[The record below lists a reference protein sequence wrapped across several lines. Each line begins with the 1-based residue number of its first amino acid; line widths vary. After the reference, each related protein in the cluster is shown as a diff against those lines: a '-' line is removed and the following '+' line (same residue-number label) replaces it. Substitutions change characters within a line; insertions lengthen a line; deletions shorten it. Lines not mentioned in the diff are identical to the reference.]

1 MLEHHSVA
9 PPPNCGRLLALS
21 CASLLVLGAGEARAL
36 PPSEPGAAPGLLLA
50 QGAPPDS
57 EQQAQADRKD
67 SLADLNEVL
76 EATRAKLEELF
87 EATATATATSE
98 LREQLQALKQDKE
111 RLAAELQQANA
122 RRTEIER
129 SSERAEARIAELAKA
144 VDQATQE
151 ATRHDGELARLRRQ
165 NAQLNQSL
173 AQAHGARQA
182 TRAEAEQAV
191 ADMEAKLEAAT
202 ATIQQSQGELAELRT
217 ELEATRE
224 RLAAADDARE
234 QSVARVSAMEEAVQR
249 SGSEAERLQA
259 ELAAVKQQLGQAAVT
274 AIEAQRARQAASSEA
289 DSLRAEAGR
298 ARVELTA
305 ARAEVDRFKSTNTDL
320 EKQIASWHRDS
331 RSAIETA
338 RRNLT
343 VVEEKIEELN
353 AVLGVGSSKTAATVS
368 SPEAMPGPAAD
379 EPGATGPEAASPTAQ
394 PVARGPA
401 AESRDDQPSSGSA
414 TERATAMPTAA
425 ASSEAASSELTR
437 FHANIEDL
445 NERALDAA
453 GADLFSEIETVS
465 DEVVQVGT
473 TTAWASVPPAG
484 QRSYLNSLLDYWV
497 AAKGGEGPAVVRIV
511 DQDDQ
516 VLLEKSWP

>member
-1 MLEHHSVA
+1 MLEHHPAA
-9 PPPNCGRLLALS
+9 PPPNRARLLALS
-21 CASLLVLGAGEARAL
+21 CLSLLVLGAGQAGAL

-57 EQQAQADRKD
+57 EPQAPANSKEN
-67 SLADLNEVL
+67 LADLNEVL

-98 LREQLQALKQDKE
+98 LREQLQALKQDNQ
-111 RLAAELQQANA
+111 RLTAELQQANA

-144 VDQATQE
+144 VDQATRE
-151 ATRHDGELARLRRQ
+151 GTRNDGELARLRRQ

-182 TRAEAEQAV
+182 TRAEAEQVV
-191 ADMEAKLEAAT
+191 ADMEAKLETAT
-202 ATIQQSQGELAELRT
+202 ATVEQSQGELAELRM

-224 RLAAADDARE
+224 QLAAAADARE
-234 QSVARVSAMEEAVQR
+234 QSIARVSAMEEAVKR
-249 SGSEAERLQA
+249 SGSDAERLQA
-259 ELAAVKQQLGQAAVT
+259 ELAGVKQQLGQAAVA

-289 DSLRAEAGR
+289 DSLRAEAER
-298 ARVELTA
+298 ARAELTA
-305 ARAEVDRFKSTNTDL
+305 ARAEIDRFKSTNTDL

-338 RRNLT
+338 RRNLM
-343 VVEEKIEELN
+343 VMEEKIEELN
-353 AVLGVGSSKTAATVS
+353 AVLGVGSSETAATVG

-379 EPGATGPEAASPTAQ
+379 EQGATEPQAAAPRAQ
-394 PVARGPA
+394 PVALGPA
-401 AESRDDQPSSGSA
+401 GGSRDDQPSSGGA
-414 TERATAMPTAA
+414 TERPTAAPTTA
-425 ASSEAASSELTR
+425 ASSETASSELTR
-437 FHANIEDL
+437 FHANIADL

-465 DEVVQVGT
+465 DEVVHVGT
-473 TTAWASVPPAG
+473 TTAWAAVPPAG